1 MVSAMRRLP
10 GKDAAKEA
18 APRPRTRKVARLP
31 SSADA
36 TIVSANGDNMRIRL
50 SDISTHG
57 CCVCGS
63 VEGLRNGSFI
73 SLRLGQE
80 APLQGIVRWVRD
92 QAAGIEFLR
101 PLTRKQPEWLAR
113 TVEEGFL

>member
-1 MVSAMRRLP
+1 
-10 GKDAAKEA
+10 
-18 APRPRTRKVARLP
+18 
-31 SSADA
+31 
-36 TIVSANGDNMRIRL
+36 MRIRL

-57 CCVCGS
+57 CCVCGA

-92 QAAGIEFLR
+92 AAAGIEFLR
-101 PLTRKQPEWLAR
+101 PLTREQPEWLAR
-113 TVEEGFL
+113 TVEEGFQ